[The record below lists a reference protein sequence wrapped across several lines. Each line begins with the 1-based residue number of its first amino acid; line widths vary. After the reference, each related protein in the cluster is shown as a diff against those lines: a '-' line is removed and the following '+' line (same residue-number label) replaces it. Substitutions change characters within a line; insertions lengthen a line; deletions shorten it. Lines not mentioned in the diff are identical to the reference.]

1 MTDAM
6 EYGVRAYLGQ
16 ATQSEI
22 TGGARKLIEQL
33 EQKSGTTEDDLRCLA
48 GIKKILSILEEEI
61 PVSKEEIDAYIESY
75 SLTSVYCKTLAIAD
89 PETDALLNASVK
101 NVWKSKEKIEK
112 KSRKKAKFAFKK
124 FMIASVLQYNSV
136 KKCGLGVV
144 RIALNWCAERSTPAA
159 RTCRWRLGVQS
170 DEVLLLPARRLH
182 DPTSEPPA
190 VHDGYDVGRDVL
202 RRVLQGLLPSGVLN
216 SWCRMKKRSRGRAPN
231 AACSAPISRRTC
243 TASRTKPPP
252 YTQRAWQCKFQKSR

>member
-1 MTDAM
+1 MRKTSVSKHIPKTPVNARIPTSLVNRARTAGISLTDAM

-101 NVWKSKEKIEK
+101 NVNQTDGKTV
-112 KSRKKAKFAFKK
+112 
-124 FMIASVLQYNSV
+124 AS
-136 KKCGLGVV
+136 
-144 RIALNWCAERSTPAA
+144 
-159 RTCRWRLGVQS
+159 
-170 DEVLLLPARRLH
+170 
-182 DPTSEPPA
+182 TS
-190 VHDGYDVGRDVL
+190 
-202 RRVLQGLLPSGVLN
+202 
-216 SWCRMKKRSRGRAPN
+216 
-231 AACSAPISRRTC
+231 
-243 TASRTKPPP
+243 
-252 YTQRAWQCKFQKSR
+252 